1 MSLPSAI
8 AVVGPSGVGK
18 DTVMQAMLRALPGL
32 YLVRRVV
39 TRAPDAGGEDITA
52 VDEARFHEMVA
63 AGEFALHWGAHGLF
77 YGIPAQQPGDLV
89 PVMNLSR
96 SVLGA
101 AQAAFPGLTVIS
113 LTAAPEVLAARLAL
127 RGREPGA
134 EQAARLRR
142 ASAALPQ
149 GLTRVHQIDNSGDLS
164 QTMAA
169 IQAALLPVRA

>member
-1 MSLPSAI
+1 MSLPAAI

-18 DTVMQAMLRALPGL
+18 DTVMGAMVQQLPGL

-39 TRAPDAGGEDITA
+39 TRAPDAGGEDIIA
-52 VDEARFHEMVA
+52 VDEARFQQMVS

-77 YGIPAQQPGDLV
+77 YGIPLQQAGDLV

-101 AQAAFPGLTVIS
+101 AQEVFPGLAVIS

-127 RGREPGA
+127 RGREPDA

-142 ASAALPQ
+142 ASAALPE
-149 GLTRVHQIDNSGDLS
+149 GLLRVHRIDNSGDLT